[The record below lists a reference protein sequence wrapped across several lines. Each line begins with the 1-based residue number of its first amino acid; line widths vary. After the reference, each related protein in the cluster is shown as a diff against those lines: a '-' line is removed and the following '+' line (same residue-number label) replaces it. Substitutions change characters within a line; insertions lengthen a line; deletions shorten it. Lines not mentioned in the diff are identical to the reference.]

1 MKKKWIAAFIAAG
14 VLLFGGVTVYAVKT
28 SSQSTVKVVSVS
40 NMSGGGGWSDNSLS
54 GNITSDVSQNIY
66 LADSQTVKKIYVKE
80 GDTVKVGDDLLTY
93 DMTLENLDLEMK
105 KLEKQAPIRVSSSA
119 YLKRFSKMLSVTMLV
134 PVARAS
140 VTAICGCISVGYPG
154 YGKVFTCVL
163 RSFFAEITR
172 TASSNS
178 STSHP
183 ISSNLAV
190 IASRCFGI
198 TFLIRISPR
207 VAAAANI

>member
-1 MKKKWIAAFIAAG
+1 
-14 VLLFGGVTVYAVKT
+14 
-28 SSQSTVKVVSVS
+28 
-40 NMSGGGGWSDNSLS
+40 
-54 GNITSDVSQNIY
+54 
-66 LADSQTVKKIYVKE
+66 
-80 GDTVKVGDDLLTY
+80 
-93 DMTLENLDLEMK
+93 
-105 KLEKQAPIRVSSSA
+105 
-119 YLKRFSKMLSVTMLV
+119 MLSVTMLV
-134 PVARAS
+134 PDARAS
-140 VTAICGCISVGYPG
+140 ATAICGCISVGYPG

-207 VAAAANI
+207 VGRCSEHICSCLDHIRHNRIICTVQHLHTSDTDHTVPGTLDIGTHAVQEVCCIYNVWLFCLHFQ